1 MYMAARIKAG
11 DTVVIIAGKDRGK
24 TGKVLQVF
32 TREERVVVEG
42 VNRMVKH
49 LKPSRAG
56 EKGQR
61 LEFNGP
67 VHVSNVMIADPKT
80 GKPTRV
86 KFDVREKA
94 GKQVKVRVAVGSGAD
109 ID

>member
-1 MYMAARIKAG
+1 MAARIKAG
-11 DTVVIIAGKDRGK
+11 DTVVVIAGKDRGK
-24 TGKVLQVF
+24 SGKVLQVF
-32 TREERVVVEG
+32 TKEDRVVVEG
-42 VNRMVKH
+42 VNKMVKH

-67 VHVSNVMIADPKT
+67 IHLSNVMMADPKT

-86 KFDVREKA
+86 KFDMREKN
-94 GKQVKVRVAVGSGAD
+94 GKPSKVRVAVASGAD